1 MRSRG
6 IRHGERI
13 VSLTARTRRVFAE
26 RSGVPVDTEDIA
38 AVMVEFASGA
48 LGTLL
53 VTQMAPG
60 RKNALLLEL
69 HGTKTSLGFAQER
82 PEELW
87 IGSRVGS
94 HLLLRDPETFSPTSA
109 RMQTLPAGH
118 PLGYQDAFT
127 AFVADVYAAIR
138 TGEIPDGMPEFAD
151 GARAAVLTEAVLAS
165 ADARQWIEVPS

>member
-82 PEELW
+82 PEEL
-87 IGSRVGS
+87 
-94 HLLLRDPETFSPTSA
+94 
-109 RMQTLPAGH
+109 
-118 PLGYQDAFT
+118 
-127 AFVADVYAAIR
+127 
-138 TGEIPDGMPEFAD
+138 
-151 GARAAVLTEAVLAS
+151 
-165 ADARQWIEVPS
+165 